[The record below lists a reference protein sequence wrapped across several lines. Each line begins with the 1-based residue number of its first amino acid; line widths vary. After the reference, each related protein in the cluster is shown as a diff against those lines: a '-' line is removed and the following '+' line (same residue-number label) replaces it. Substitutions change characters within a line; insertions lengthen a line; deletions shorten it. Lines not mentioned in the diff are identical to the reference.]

1 MKRIELQVGDWYV
14 DINLKE
20 REVVFTNVNMPKL
33 WNRAYDLP
41 NKKDIDN
48 LQLLDD
54 TLYLYF
60 EDKTYY
66 DINLSDN
73 QTIIIDEYNQDEHI
87 QEIGCIDIND
97 DEN

>member
-1 MKRIELQVGDWYV
+1 
-14 DINLKE
+14 
-20 REVVFTNVNMPKL
+20 MPKL

-41 NKKDIDN
+41 NKDIDN
-48 LQLLDD
+48 LQLLYD

-73 QTIIIDEYNQDEHI
+73 QIIIIDEYNQDEHI